1 MTTPRRLV
9 ATGYDRIADAY
20 LDRFEHSSVRKKWLR
35 RLIESLPSSGRV
47 LDLGC
52 GAGVPVARELAALGH
67 CVVGVDGSEEQ
78 IARARS
84 KVPKATFIH
93 ADMCDINLDAGSFD
107 AIGAFYSITHVPSAE
122 QGSLLAKISWWLKPG
137 GALVASLGA
146 GPEGDWTG
154 EWMGTQMFFGHNSRA
169 SSFKYLGDAGLIV
182 QTSEVERQDNED
194 AAFLWVAAV
203 KMPSSIEQRDSA
215 P

>member
-93 ADMCDINLDAGSFD
+93 AVRHQSGRGLIRRDRCVL
-107 AIGAFYSITHVPSAE
+107 FYYAC
-122 QGSLLAKISWWLKPG
+122 
-137 GALVASLGA
+137 ALCGA
-146 GPEGDWTG
+146 G
-154 EWMGTQMFFGHNSRA
+154 
-169 SSFKYLGDAGLIV
+169 I
-182 QTSEVERQDNED
+182 
-194 AAFLWVAAV
+194 
-203 KMPSSIEQRDSA
+203 SA
-215 P
+215 CKD